1 MLAFAIT
8 FSLSLLF
15 NKYNKK
21 NICFL
26 HFTFFIS
33 INTISHSALSPTLTR
48 LRPLKFHNFSYQAFV
63 KLEMGDKLVYLAT
76 IALFI
81 LHTFGVGVRADYGGW
96 QNAHATF
103 YGGADASGTMGT
115 LFTP

>member
-1 MLAFAIT
+1 
-8 FSLSLLF
+8 
-15 NKYNKK
+15 
-21 NICFL
+21 
-26 HFTFFIS
+26 
-33 INTISHSALSPTLTR
+33 
-48 LRPLKFHNFSYQAFV
+48 
-63 KLEMGDKLVYLAT
+63 MGAKLVYLAT